1 MLSLIS
7 DTSITKLN
15 VSWFVKLAT
24 LVNQSKQG
32 VYVQIRVDR
41 VYDHNLGHFDPH
53 NIINVQYNSINCINA
68 FICEI
73 ICFLLINK

>member
-32 VYVQIRVDR
+32 VYKLEWIE
-41 VYDHNLGHFDPH
+41 FM
-53 NIINVQYNSINCINA
+53 ITI
-68 FICEI
+68 
-73 ICFLLINK
+73 